1 MVSVFAK
8 AAMTKVMTAMAMATE
23 SELLL
28 LLLLLLRLRSMS
40 VSKRG
45 SCGVRVISEAFA

>member
-1 MVSVFAK
+1 MV
-8 AAMTKVMTAMAMATE
+8 TE

-28 LLLLLLRLRSMS
+28 LLRLRSVSVS

-45 SCGVRVISEAFA
+45 SCGVRVILDLKVDKNSVLL